1 MVSQDKE
8 NKLVLFRNILII
20 VSQIPLN
27 RKDLIKQQNENN
39 LLATNYEWREGD
51 KIEIQFQMQIKYE

>member
-1 MVSQDKE
+1 MVGQDKE